1 MRRPSALLIFLLCCA
16 VGIAAGLAFAWLVA
30 PAQPAGVTPERLNPA
45 DRELYIQLIADS
57 YAANGDR
64 DAAAHRLESLGT
76 AAETS
81 LVELITRDL
90 NGGRSSRSAD
100 NLINLAAGLALDAP
114 VVELLA
120 QPPAI
125 PSATPSASAEPASM
139 ATSAS
144 PISAGHFE
152 LIERTVLCVADNDA
166 NRLEINIIDSDGE
179 PRAGVTITVFWDGGR
194 DSFFTGFTSDQD
206 SGYAD
211 FTMMQGTTYS
221 VAIAEDE
228 VSAAGLE
235 TQFCADGREG
245 GWRLEYQAREP

>member
-30 PAQPAGVTPERLNPA
+30 PAQPAGLTPERLNPT

-100 NLINLAAGLALDAP
+100 NLISLAAGLALDAP

-125 PSATPSASAEPASM
+125 PSATPSALVEAASTD
-139 ATSAS
+139 APAS

-152 LIERTVLCVADNDA
+152 LIERTVLCVADNDV
-166 NRLEINIIDSDGE
+166 NRIEINLIDSDGE
-179 PRAGVTITVFWDGGR
+179 PQAGVVISNYWDGGR
-194 DSFFTGFTSDQD
+194 DSFFTGFTPDQD
-206 SGYAD
+206 PGYAD
-211 FTMMQGTTYS
+211 FTMTQGTTYS